1 MRQGKHVIRQALT
14 IAGSDSGGGAGIQA
28 DIKAIQAHGV
38 FATSVVTAV
47 TAQNT
52 VEVTDSFELPISVIE
67 AQLNAVLDDFDI
79 SATKTGML
87 ASSDIVRTVASILRS
102 RAVDTLVVDPVMVS
116 QSGHKLLRD
125 DAIDALKNELIP
137 LALIVTPNIHEAEL
151 LAGMQIE
158 SDDDVREAAMRVH
171 KLGCQNVLIKGG
183 HANFNR
189 ATDVLSD
196 GRQFN
201 RFEGTFVDTK
211 NLHGTGCTL
220 SAAIT
225 ARLSLGE
232 PLIEAVSNAKTY
244 ISKAIESSLDIG
256 RGHGPTNHF
265 YFIGPDSHR

>member
-1 MRQGKHVIRQALT
+1 
-14 IAGSDSGGGAGIQA
+14 
-28 DIKAIQAHGV
+28 V

-52 VEVTDSFELPISVIE
+52 VEVVDSFELPISVIE

-79 SATKTGML
+79 SAAKTGML
-87 ASSDIVRTVASILRS
+87 ASSDIVRTIASILRS
-102 RAVDTLVVDPVMVS
+102 RALETLVVDPVMVS
-116 QSGHKLLRD
+116 QSGCKLLKD
-125 DAIDALKNELIP
+125 DAIDALRNDLIP
-137 LALIVTPNIHEAEL
+137 LALVVTPNIHEAEL
-151 LAGMQIE
+151 LAGMSIE
-158 SDDDVREAAMRVH
+158 SDDDVRKAARQIH
-171 KLGCQNVLIKGG
+171 ELGCRSVLIKGG
-183 HANFNR
+183 HADFNR
-189 ATDVLSD
+189 ATDVLLD
-196 GRQFN
+196 GRRFS

-211 NLHGTGCTL
+211 NLHGTGCTF

-232 PLIEAVSNAKTY
+232 PLIEAVSHAKTY